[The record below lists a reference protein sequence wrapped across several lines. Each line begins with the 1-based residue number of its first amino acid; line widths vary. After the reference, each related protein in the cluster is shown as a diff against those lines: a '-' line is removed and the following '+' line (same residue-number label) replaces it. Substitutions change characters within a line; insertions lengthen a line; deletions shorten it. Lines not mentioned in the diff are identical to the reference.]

1 MAKRSEP
8 KPANAED
15 NSQTGKIAIV
25 ALAALGLAIK
35 SRVARSKADAKPFV
49 TRLPTATNSTPGA
62 SSSVDKSP
70 SGRALRSPLRP
81 RDSSTRDHAAEGL
94 ALIELEARGVIAG
107 GMIPKVEAAVA
118 AAEAR
123 PAATVKIA
131 AGDVDDPV
139 ASALLPDRGTL
150 VGAHSPEIHH
160 A

>member
-94 ALIELEARGVIAG
+94 ALIELEARGV
-107 GMIPKVEAAVA
+107 AVS
-118 AAEAR
+118 
-123 PAATVKIA
+123 V
-131 AGDVDDPV
+131 
-139 ASALLPDRGTL
+139 
-150 VGAHSPEIHH
+150 
-160 A
+160 

>member
-1 MAKRSEP
+1 VRDGSERIP
-8 KPANAED
+8 HLD
-15 NSQTGKIAIV
+15 G
-25 ALAALGLAIK
+25 AA
-35 SRVARSKADAKPFV
+35 
-49 TRLPTATNSTPGA
+49 AT
-62 SSSVDKSP
+62 
-70 SGRALRSPLRP
+70 
-81 RDSSTRDHAAEGL
+81 
-94 ALIELEARGVIAG
+94 ELEARGVIAG